1 MGNHFASDVLHG
13 GFNSALPSLNVTARL
28 FHLTPRTLHR
38 RLLDEGS
45 SFKEILEQVRHL
57 AVEYLKAGHLSI
69 EEIAYTLGYTDM
81 ANFRRAFKRW
91 EAMPPSRYR
100 AAQGAV

>member
-1 MGNHFASDVLHG
+1 MVNSHGIVGFA
-13 GFNSALPSLNVTARL
+13 AL
-28 FHLTPRTLHR
+28 
-38 RLLDEGS
+38 
-45 SFKEILEQVRHL
+45 Q
-57 AVEYLKAGHLSI
+57 

-100 AAQGAV
+100 AAQDAV

>member
-1 MGNHFASDVLHG
+1 MGNHFASDVLNG
-13 GFNSALPSLNVTARL
+13 DFSSAFRSLNVTARL

-57 AVEYLKAGHLSI
+57 AVEYLKAGHLSS
-69 EEIAYTLGYTDM
+69 EEIAYSLGYTDM

-100 AAQGAV
+100 AAQDAV

>member
-1 MGNHFASDVLHG
+1 MGNHFASDVLNG
-13 GFNSALPSLNVTARL
+13 DFSSAFPSLNVTARL

-69 EEIAYTLGYTDM
+69 EEIAYSLGYTDM

-100 AAQGAV
+100 DDQGAV